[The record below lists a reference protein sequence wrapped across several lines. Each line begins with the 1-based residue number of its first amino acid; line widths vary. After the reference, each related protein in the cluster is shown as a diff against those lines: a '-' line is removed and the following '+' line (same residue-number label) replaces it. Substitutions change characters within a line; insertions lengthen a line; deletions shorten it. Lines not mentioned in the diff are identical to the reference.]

1 MEEVKMHMDEHQL
14 KRARMLKTNLCK
26 AYQYNK
32 KCIYPQKECPFA
44 HGKADLRK
52 PGDLLKEIDR

>member
-1 MEEVKMHMDEHQL
+1 MHMDEHQL